1 MNPKVVPKFKAEKS
15 LLVPRKYDMTVGKFI
30 TRPTIKEFLNNNYEF
45 KKKPGSRTIFLR
57 ENTPFHKAVELTEGW
72 MFILQTHIYRNVKID
87 IDEDDLYNE
96 ILLIIKK

>member
-1 MNPKVVPKFKAEKS
+1 ITYQVLRLILQELFVYQEYFLLDLRIKFSIMNPKVVPKFKAEKS

-57 ENTPFHKAVELTEGW
+57 ENTPF
-72 MFILQTHIYRNVKID
+72 
-87 IDEDDLYNE
+87 
-96 ILLIIKK
+96 